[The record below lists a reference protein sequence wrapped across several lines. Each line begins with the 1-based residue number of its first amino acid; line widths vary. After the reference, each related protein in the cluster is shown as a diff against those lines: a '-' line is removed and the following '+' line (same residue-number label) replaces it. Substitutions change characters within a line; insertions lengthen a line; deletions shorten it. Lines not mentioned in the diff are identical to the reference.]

1 MKAETE
7 PDEPEVP
14 EEIDL
19 VEEETFEAQDETGK
33 ASEPDFPEEIDEAK
47 EAQVKRQEEYQAQL
61 LRLREQQEQQGQ
73 YIAAPETD
81 LEFEAKLV
89 EPGLNVQDIFDPKK
103 FPDIRRSLINYIN
116 LNLATSNYDDKTLR
130 EMRLMSMAAIKTLI
144 AMNVSGLDLS
154 PAYNEIA
161 LNIQADSSMFKAH
174 NGWANLM
181 YRSQFTE
188 SKVLETSL
196 SPAETEL
203 HQKSKF
209 NLPVFTK
216 ARSGA
221 QIVQS
226 PSKSGLKTI

>member
-1 MKAETE
+1 MKSEI
-7 PDEPEVP
+7 DSLEPEAP
-14 EEIDL
+14 E
-19 VEEETFEAQDETGK
+19 A
-33 ASEPDFPEEIDEAK
+33 PEEIDEA
-47 EAQVKRQEEYQAQL
+47 EEQQVKRQEEYQAQL
-61 LRLREQQEQQGQ
+61 LRLQEQAEQQQQ
-73 YIAAPETD
+73 YISAPETD

-89 EPGLNVQDIFDPKK
+89 EPGLNVQDIFDPKE
-103 FPDIRRSLINYIN
+103 FPEIRKKIINYIN

-154 PAYNEIA
+154 SSYNELA

-196 SPAETEL
+196 SPAENEL

-209 NLPVFTK
+209 NLPLFSK
-216 ARSGA
+216 ARSGREM
-221 QIVQS
+221 VQ
-226 PSKSGLKTI
+226 PSSRIGIKSI

>member
-1 MKAETE
+1 MKSEI
-7 PDEPEVP
+7 DSLEPEAP
-14 EEIDL
+14 E
-19 VEEETFEAQDETGK
+19 A
-33 ASEPDFPEEIDEAK
+33 PEEIDEA
-47 EAQVKRQEEYQAQL
+47 EEQQVKRQEEYQAQL
-61 LRLREQQEQQGQ
+61 LRLREQAEQQQQ
-73 YIAAPETD
+73 YISAPETD

-89 EPGLNVQDIFDPKK
+89 EPGLNVQDIFDPKE
-103 FPDIRRSLINYIN
+103 FPEIRKKIINYIN

-154 PAYNEIA
+154 SSYNELA

-196 SPAETEL
+196 SPAENEL

-209 NLPVFTK
+209 NLPLFSK
-216 ARSGA
+216 ARSGREM
-221 QIVQS
+221 VQ
-226 PSKSGLKTI
+226 PSSRIGIKSI

>member
-1 MKAETE
+1 MENEE
-7 PDEPEVP
+7 PPEPEVP
-14 EEIDL
+14 EEID
-19 VEEETFEAQDETGK
+19 EAE
-33 ASEPDFPEEIDEAK
+33 

-61 LRLREQQEQQGQ
+61 LRLREQQEQHQT

-89 EPGLNVQDIFDPKK
+89 EPGLNIQDVFDPKK
-103 FPDIRRSLINYIN
+103 FPEIKRKLINYIN

-144 AMNVSGLDLS
+144 AMNVSRLDLS

-203 HQKSKF
+203 HQKSRF
-209 NLPVFTK
+209 NLPIFSK

-221 QIVQS
+221 QMVQ
-226 PSKSGLKTI
+226 PSNRAGIKSM